1 MEGHTLIDT
10 SLGGRRFHPVH
21 LNVRRP
27 WKTALTEVPLPMIQW
42 VITVL
47 VAVLLVTSACVAGTW
62 LEMRMR
68 REPMT
73 REIWIAL
80 AILGPVI
87 FLGLFLL
94 MFIKIT

>member
-1 MEGHTLIDT
+1 MH
-10 SLGGRRFHPVH
+10 
-21 LNVRRP
+21 
-27 WKTALTEVPLPMIQW
+27 QW
-42 VITVL
+42 VIAVL
-47 VAVLLVTSACVAGTW
+47 IAVLLFTLACVAGTW

-73 REIWIAL
+73 REVWIAL

-94 MFIKIT
+94 MFIDYLMSMLKAFLGW